1 MQNKILLER
10 LSPFIGPHRH
20 FDIVLSK
27 FGPVYVYPVDRK
39 EEVHEA
45 EVLDGPLEII
55 ETVAFQM
62 LYDEM
67 ESDLI
72 KRSNPTAAEIDVV
85 RTRIQALVSGLDFE
99 DECMKAFERY
109 INLYERQ

>member
-1 MQNKILLER
+1 MENKILLDR

-27 FGPVYVYPVDRK
+27 FGPVYVYPVDRA
-39 EEVHEA
+39 EECHEA
-45 EVLDGPLEII
+45 QVLDNHLEIV

-62 LYDEM
+62 LYDKM
-67 ESDLI
+67 E
-72 KRSNPTAAEIDVV
+72 PTAAQRTTPTEEEIEAV

-99 DECMKAFERY
+99 DECMRALERY
-109 INLYERQ
+109 INLYER